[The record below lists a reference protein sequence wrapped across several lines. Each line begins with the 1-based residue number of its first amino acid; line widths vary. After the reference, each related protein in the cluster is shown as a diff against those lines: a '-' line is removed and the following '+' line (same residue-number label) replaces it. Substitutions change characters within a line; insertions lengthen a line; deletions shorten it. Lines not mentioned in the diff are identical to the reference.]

1 MLMIVKMVCYHIAES
16 KGVRGG
22 GAMMGRR
29 GGEGKE
35 EEGEEGGGV
44 ERGRRRQGEHVN
56 TIPKKVSLSISSM
69 DLKPV

>member
-16 KGVRGG
+16 KGVRGVG
-22 GAMMGRR
+22 LRW

-56 TIPKKVSLSISSM
+56 AIPKKVSLSISSM